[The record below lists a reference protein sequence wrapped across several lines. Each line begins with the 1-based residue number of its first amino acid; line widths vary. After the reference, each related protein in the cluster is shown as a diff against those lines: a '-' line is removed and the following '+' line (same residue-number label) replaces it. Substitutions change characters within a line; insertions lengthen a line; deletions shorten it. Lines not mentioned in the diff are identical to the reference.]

1 MIGITL
7 NGEKHELSEN
17 ISIFDLIHRFKLD
30 PEQIVV
36 QLNNGILE
44 KKEYQLRQIQNNDRI
59 ELIKFMAGG

>member
-7 NGEKHELSEN
+7 NGEKHQFNEQIN
-17 ISIFDLIHRFKLD
+17 IFDLIQRFKLN

-36 QLNNGILE
+36 QLNDDILE
-44 KKEYQLRQIQNNDRI
+44 KKQYQQYTIKDNDKI